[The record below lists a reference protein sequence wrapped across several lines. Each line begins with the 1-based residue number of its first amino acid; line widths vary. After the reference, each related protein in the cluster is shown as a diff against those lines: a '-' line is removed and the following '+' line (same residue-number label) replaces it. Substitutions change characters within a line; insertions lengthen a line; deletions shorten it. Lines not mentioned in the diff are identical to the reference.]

1 MIYGIGVDLVS
12 ITRIEQVIKKWEGR
26 FVDRV
31 FTLQESKKCYGK
43 AFPYPAFALR
53 FAAKEAFAKAIGTGF
68 RDGLKWQD
76 IEVINDSNGKP
87 NLQLHGKA
95 NQICTE
101 NDIVMAHISL
111 SDDGKY
117 GIGMVVLEKP

>member
-1 MIYGIGVDLVS
+1 MLRKNISLPGL
-12 ITRIEQVIKKWEGR
+12 
-26 FVDRV
+26 
-31 FTLQESKKCYGK
+31 C
-43 AFPYPAFALR
+43 LR

-68 RDGLKWQD
+68 RDGLKWQE

-87 NLQLHGKA
+87 NLKLHGKA

-101 NDIVMAHISL
+101 NDIIMAHLSL

-117 GIGMVVLEKP
+117 GIGMVVLERP